1 MGTLEIL
8 VGMGVPESAVDR
20 ETLSDI
26 VRVSG
31 SSSIGVLCAC
41 GAKKTVKVA
50 SVIRT
55 VRRSGVYRCMSCS
68 ITEKHKDPAYQ
79 KSHSAGIVESWTPEK
94 RERQSAI
101 SKDLWSDPSFVEKV
115 TDSST
120 EAWKSP
126 ERRREASIRT
136 SSLWENP
143 EYRALY
149 EAMWADPGWREE
161 DSKRIKAVWE
171 SPAYRE
177 KQEAFKSS
185 PEHRDLQSDLAKRR
199 WEDPS
204 YKSMVIDSM
213 NRLWSDPSLRK
224 AMSDRVLELWK
235 DPEYVEKQRLA
246 SLDPALMSIKS
257 ENAKRQWED
266 PKVRAAIISG
276 IKEVWEDPE
285 YRARASAISKK
296 QWEDPTF
303 REQQAIKRGQIL
315 AGGKDSILER
325 TAQTLLTALGVPYVR
340 HHVVGYFEFDLF
352 IPGSNLLIECNGEYW
367 HSLRKSQ
374 DAAKFT
380 YVDEYFPQYRVLYLW
395 ERDFMNPG
403 LIRQKLMAELVG
415 VEGSSLE
422 QRDFSFDDVVI
433 RPLDAR
439 EKLPHSYYSA
449 PEEFLQS
456 FHYAGYGRSA
466 KSVYGAFLGEE
477 LVAVCKF
484 STPVRQEVATSMSLR
499 PRDVLELDRFC
510 IHPLYQKK
518 NFASWLVS
526 RCSRRV
532 FDDHPHV
539 LSLVSFADSTFGHS
553 GTIYRAAN
561 WSLLHVVRPD
571 YHYLGLGGFVIH
583 KKTLWDHA
591 RKNGHSE
598 PDYALANGYV
608 KVFGK
613 EKLKFSLSRPS

>member
-1 MGTLEIL
+1 MEVLDTLI
-8 VGMGVPESAVDR
+8 GMGIPESAVDKDS
-20 ETLSDI
+20 LSDI

-31 SSSIGVLCAC
+31 ASAIGVLCGC
-41 GAKKTVKVA
+41 GAKKTVKVV
-50 SVIRT
+50 SVLRT

-79 KSHSAGIVESWTPEK
+79 KSHSAGIIESWTPEK
-94 RERQSAI
+94 REKQSAI
-101 SKDLWSDPSFVEKV
+101 SKDLWSDPSFAEKV

-126 ERRREASIRT
+126 ERRELASVRAV
-136 SSLWENP
+136 SLWENP
-143 EYRALY
+143 EYRARY
-149 EAMWADPGWREE
+149 GAMWASPGWREE

-177 KQEAFKSS
+177 KQESFKSS
-185 PEHRDLQSDLAKRR
+185 REHKELQSDLAKRR
-199 WEDPS
+199 WEDPT
-204 YKSMVIDSM
+204 YRSMVVESM
-213 NRLWSDPSLRK
+213 ELLWSDPLLRK
-224 AMSDRVLELWK
+224 AMSDKVLELWK

-246 SLDPALMSIKS
+246 ALDPDLIKLKS
-257 ENAKRQWED
+257 DNATEQWKD
-266 PKVRAAIISG
+266 PEIRASIISG
-276 IKEVWEDPE
+276 IKEVWEDPD

-296 QWEDPTF
+296 QWEDPVF

-325 TAQTLLTALGVPYVR
+325 TTQALLTALGIQYVR
-340 HHVVGYFEFDLF
+340 HHVIGYFEFDLF

-367 HSLRKSQ
+367 HSLRKPA

-380 YVDEYFPQYRVLYLW
+380 HISEYHPQYRVLYLW

-403 LIRQKLMAELVG
+403 LIRQKLMAELIG
-415 VEGSSLE
+415 AEDPSLE
-422 QRDFSFDDVVI
+422 QRDFSFDDLTV
-433 RPLDAR
+433 RPLDAK

-466 KSVYGAFLGEE
+466 KSVYGAFLGPE

-484 STPVRQEVATSMSLR
+484 ATPVRQEVATSIGLR
-499 PRDVLELDRFC
+499 QSEVLELDRFC

-526 RCSRRV
+526 RCSRRA
-532 FDDHPHV
+532 FDDHPQV
-539 LSLVSFADSTFGHS
+539 RTLVSFADSTFGHT
-553 GTIYRAAN
+553 GVIYRAAN
-561 WSLLHVVRPD
+561 WSFVHVVRPD
-571 YHYLGLGGFVIH
+571 YHYLGPGGFVIH

-598 PDYALANGYV
+598 ADYVAANGYI

-613 EKLKFSLSRPS
+613 EKLKFSLARTV